1 MSIYTFYNY
10 YILINWLVIILLKYS
25 ITLSIKK
32 IKLEMGCGFNKASK
46 VSSEKF
52 TQEITSK
59 DIVFDTNIST
69 KNGY

>member
-1 MSIYTFYNY
+1 
-10 YILINWLVIILLKYS
+10 
-25 ITLSIKK
+25 
-32 IKLEMGCGFNKASK
+32 MGCGFNKASK

-59 DIVFDTNIST
+59 YIVFDTNIST